1 MPLIQLQT
9 ADYSV
14 GGPLLL
20 EKVDLAIEP
29 GERVCVV
36 GRNGE
41 GKSTLLRLLAGEIVP
56 DDGKLVV
63 QGGLRIARLAQEV
76 PQDTGGS
83 IFDVVAAGLGELGA
97 LLAEY
102 HHLIALHDLA
112 GLGAVQAKI
121 EARHGWDLDRRVQQ
135 MLARLDLPEDVD
147 FAALSGGMKRRV
159 MLAQALVC
167 NPDLLLLDE
176 PTNHLDIEAIAWL
189 EEFLRGL
196 AASIVFVTHD
206 RSFLRALATRIV
218 EIDRGQVTSWPG
230 DYANYLRRREE
241 RLHAQAQANTLFDKK
256 LAQEEVWIRQGIKAR
271 RTRNEGR
278 VRDLLALRRERAQ
291 RRESSG
297 NAKMTLA
304 AAQASGRKVIEA
316 RHVDFAWRQPA
327 ALDMP
332 GDRSTDAGAG
342 QVTRPVLADF
352 STTILRG
359 DRIGVIGPNGS
370 GKSTLLRLLLGD
382 LTPQRGEIVRG
393 TGLSVAYFDQHRAA
407 LREDLNA
414 LDNVA
419 EGREYIE
426 LNGSRKHVLGYL
438 QDFLFSPERARAPIT
453 RLSGGERNRLL
464 LARLFAQPSNLLV
477 MDEPTNDLDVET
489 LELLEELLGAYRG
502 TLLLVSHDREFIDN
516 VVTSTLVLE
525 GNGHVG
531 EYVGG
536 YSDWLRQRPG
546 SESATLGSSPARHSG
561 ASRNPATL
569 VVREPELKETTLDSG
584 LTSSAVEKRRNDEH
598 GRIPAPKRKRSYKDA
613 RELELLPARI
623 EALESEIATR
633 TQAMQEPGF
642 FRQDN
647 AAIVAANSR
656 LAELQAELDAAY
668 TRWQALELQQ

>member
-1 MPLIQLQT
+1 MPLIQMQ
-9 ADYSV
+9 AVDYSV

-20 EKVDLAIEP
+20 EKVDLTIEP
-29 GERVCVV
+29 NERVCIV

-56 DDGKLVV
+56 DDGRIAV
-63 QGGLRIARLAQEV
+63 QGGSRIARLAQEV

-83 IFDVVAAGLGELGA
+83 VFDVVAAGLGELGA
-97 LLAEY
+97 LLAQY
-102 HHLIALHDLA
+102 HHLSDQHDLEA
-112 GLGAVQAKI
+112 LGAVQARI
-121 EARHGWDLDRRVQQ
+121 EAEHGWDLDRRVQQ
-135 MLARLDLPEDVD
+135 VLTRLDLPEDAD

-159 MLAQALVC
+159 LLAQALVSA
-167 NPDLLLLDE
+167 PDLLLLDE

-189 EEFLRGL
+189 EEFLRAL
-196 AASIVFVTHD
+196 PASIVFVTHD

-218 EIDRGQVTSWPG
+218 EIDRGRVTSWPG

-241 RLHAQAQANTLFDKK
+241 RLHAESQANALFDKK

-278 VRDLLALRRERAQ
+278 VRDLMALRRERAQ
-291 RRESSG
+291 RRELG
-297 NAKMTLA
+297 ADARMTLA
-304 AAQASGRKVIEA
+304 TAQASGRKVIEA
-316 RHVDFAWRQPA
+316 RDVDFRWGER
-327 ALDMP
+327 LILH
-332 GDRSTDAGAG
+332 G
-342 QVTRPVLADF
+342 F

-359 DRIGVIGPNGS
+359 DRLGIIGPNGS

-382 LTPQRGEIVRG
+382 LAPTRGEITRG
-393 TGLSVAYFDQHRAA
+393 TNLQIAYFDQHRVA

-426 LNGSRKHVLGYL
+426 LDGNRKHVLGYL
-438 QDFLFSPERARAPIT
+438 QDFLFSAERARAPIT

-516 VVTSTLVLE
+516 VVTGTLVLE
-525 GNGHVG
+525 GDGRVG

-536 YSDWLRQRPG
+536 YSDWLRQTSARRG
-546 SESATLGSSPARHSG
+546 AATLSARHPRESG
-561 ASRNPATL
+561 DPFSRSVSAEKGDAAVGKEMQMDSRLRGNDG
-569 VVREPELKETTLDSG
+569 KETG
-584 LTSSAVEKRRNDEH
+584 A
-598 GRIPAPKRKRSYKDA
+598 PPKRKLSYKDA
-613 RELELLPARI
+613 RELEQLPARI
-623 EALESEIATR
+623 EALEREVAAR
-633 TQAMQEPGF
+633 TEAMQDPAF

-647 AAIVAANSR
+647 AAIVAANAA
-656 LAELQAELDAAY
+656 LAALHGELETAY
-668 TRWQALELQQ
+668 ARWQALEG